1 MRLADGKTARDA
13 DGPPAVAQPNGVY
26 AMLAYLPN
34 LKRPRYRDGDARAE
48 PAEGALHDELPLSAQ
63 NPHRRP
69 GLPGRSCFRRHMF
82 LRETRDAHLRMSIE
96 RCNLAARPRG
106 GRQYKQR

>member
-1 MRLADGKTARDA
+1 SMRLAYGKTARDT
-13 DGPPAVAQPNGVY
+13 DGPRSRSAERVY
-26 AMLAYLPN
+26 AMLAYLLN

-48 PAEGALHDELPLSAQ
+48 PAEGALHDELPPSAQ

-82 LRETRDAHLRMSIE
+82 LRETRHAHLRMSIE

-106 GRQYKQR
+106 GRQ